1 MFCLNQIKPTA
12 TFIYSKLF
20 ISDMQKRGQLGLIEF
35 RYFMIGLGIG
45 IVLALV
51 LVFLGSAEIIPVN
64 FCSLVG

>member
-1 MFCLNQIKPTA
+1 
-12 TFIYSKLF
+12 
-20 ISDMQKRGQLGLIEF
+20 MQKRGQLGLIEF